1 MTINEKSTNN
11 KCWLGFSK
19 GESSYTVDGN
29 VNQCSH
35 CEKYPIVRQ
44 LLKKPKLKIPHDTVI
59 SLPGIDLNINKKII

>member
-1 MTINEKSTNN
+1 MCGEKET
-11 KCWLGFSK
+11 C
-19 GESSYTVDGN
+19 TVDGN